1 MRLVLSLLPQMIV
14 MAAIVASA
22 LYVPIA
28 GLLALLA
35 FVVFG
40 VSLRDFVTFGG
51 ALGVFDGLV
60 LWWVLMLLPALV
72 YGACVMPWAPKE

>member
-1 MRLVLSLLPQMIV
+1 MRVILGSLPQMFV

-22 LYVPIA
+22 LYVPVT

-35 FVVFG
+35 FLFFG

-51 ALGVFDGLV
+51 ALNPVEGLV
-60 LWWVLMLLPALV
+60 GWWLLMLLPALG
-72 YGACVMPWAPKE
+72 YAAYAMPWAPRE